1 MLLDKIVMI
10 YGIVALSH
18 LFLQLSLAHFSELL
32 KNKFDLTNHPH
43 VAIVIPCYQEEPI
56 LFKKCVQSALS
67 VDYAGQFHVFAIDDG
82 SIDKSAFELV
92 GKIKSEK
99 LTLISI
105 KQNVGKRKAQKYAF
119 DMIGDKYDVIVTL
132 DSDTV
137 LDRDS
142 VNQLVKHLIDKN
154 IGAVTGY
161 ASVIN
166 RDYNLLTKL
175 IYSRYWVAFN
185 IERSAQSLF
194 GAVMCCTG
202 VLSAYR
208 NDIIQDVKETYVSQ
222 TFLGKECTYGDDRNL
237 TNLVLMK
244 GYKTVYESQ
253 AIGWTDVPKNMK
265 QYLKQ
270 QLRWNRSFYREM
282 IITAK
287 MIIMHPNRYS
297 IYMIY
302 DLIMQAMMPIALI
315 CCIIYMVY
323 RVFSIS
329 YIYILS
335 FVATVIGMALLRS
348 FYAIVMT
355 KDRNFLCFPIYS
367 FIYLFL
373 LIPLRI
379 YALFSINGNGWGTR

>member
-1 MLLDKIVMI
+1 MLLDEIVMI
-10 YGIVALSH
+10 YGIIALSH

-32 KNKFDLTNHPH
+32 KNKFNLTDHPR

-56 LFKKCVQSALS
+56 LFRKCVQSALS
-67 VDYAGQFHVFAIDDG
+67 IDYAGQFHVFAIDDG
-82 SIDKSAFELV
+82 SIDKSAFKLV
-92 GKIKSEK
+92 DKIKSEK
-99 LTLISI
+99 FTLISLE
-105 KQNVGKRKAQKYAF
+105 KNVGKRKAQKYAF

-137 LDRDS
+137 LDRNS
-142 VNQLVKHLIDKN
+142 VNQLVKNLSDKR

-175 IYSRYWVAFN
+175 IFSRYWIAFN

-202 VLSAYR
+202 VISAYR
-208 NDIIQDVKETYVSQ
+208 NSIIQDVKETYAYQ

-244 GYKTVYESQ
+244 GYQTIYESQ
-253 AIGWTDVPKNMK
+253 AVGWTDVPKNMR

-282 IITAK
+282 FITAK
-287 MIIMHPNRYS
+287 MIIKHPNRYS

-302 DLIMQAMMPIALI
+302 DLIMQAVMPVALI
-315 CCIIYMVY
+315 CCIIYMGY

-355 KDRNFLCFPIYS
+355 KDWNFMLFPIYS
-367 FIYLFL
+367 FIYVFL
-373 LIPLRI
+373 LVPLRI
-379 YALFSINGNGWGTR
+379 YALLTITGKGWGTR

>member
-32 KNKFDLTNHPH
+32 KQKLDINASSR

-56 LFKKCVQSALS
+56 LFKKCIESALS
-67 VDYAGQFHVFAIDDG
+67 VDYTGQFHVFAIDDG
-82 SIDKSAFELV
+82 SKDKSAFELV
-92 GKIKSEK
+92 NKTKSEK
-99 LTLISI
+99 LTLISLE
-105 KQNVGKRKAQKYAF
+105 KNVGKRKAQKCAF
-119 DMIGDKYDVIVTL
+119 DIIDNKYDVIVTL
-132 DSDTV
+132 DSDTI
-137 LDRDS
+137 LDKNS
-142 VNQLVKHLIDKN
+142 INNLVKRFCDKN

-175 IYSRYWVAFN
+175 IYSRYWIAFN

-194 GAVMCCTG
+194 GSVMCCTG
-202 VLSAYR
+202 VISAYK
-208 NDIIQDVKETYVSQ
+208 NEIIQNVKEIYVSQ
-222 TFLGKECTYGDDRNL
+222 TFLGKECTYGDDRHL
-237 TNLVLMK
+237 TNLVLMN
-244 GYKTVYESQ
+244 GYQTVYESQ
-253 AIGWTDVPKNMK
+253 AIGWTDVPKNIK

-287 MIIMHPNRYS
+287 MILEHPTWYS

-302 DLIMQAMMPIALI
+302 DLIMQATMPIALV
-315 CCIIYMVY
+315 CCIFYMVY

-329 YIYILS
+329 HIYILS
-335 FVATVIGMALLRS
+335 FIATIIGMALLRS
-348 FYAIVMT
+348 FYAIVIT
-355 KDRNFLCFPIYS
+355 RDRNFLLFPIYS
-367 FIYLFL
+367 FIYMFL

-379 YALFSINGNGWGTR
+379 YALFSMNGKGWGTR